1 MPNNRIYPQDKI
13 IKSRVWKWITIIA
26 TLLGLITG
34 IVAIYTSVTREKFTV
49 EQMVDPETMHRLKEL
64 GPGESIPVM
73 KGRPA
78 DESGSPSN

>member
-1 MPNNRIYPQDKI
+1 MYPQDRI

-34 IVAIYTSVTREKFTV
+34 MVALYATLTREEYTI
-49 EQMVDPETMHRLKEL
+49 EQMVDPETMKKLREL

-78 DESGSPSN
+78 DEPRSPSN